1 MGLATQS
8 CCDCLV
14 VGETCPSYIWPPL
27 MADLR
32 SSSTADGRRERA
44 SPLRQQLK
52 HETAD
57 LHRRLEI
64 DLGLLESELSLD
76 RYRRVLEVFFGFY
89 APIEAGLA
97 LVASASPPLGL
108 PLRARTALIEG
119 DLLSLGLSRREIAD
133 LPRCAELPPLSC
145 PEELAGCLYV
155 LEGACL
161 GGQVIAPAL
170 RERLGVAKGSGASF
184 FIGDAE
190 GTPARWSLFLAW
202 LEGLARAGS
211 ATAEIVASARATFL
225 AFARWVER
233 GGIDGGPDRL

>member
-1 MGLATQS
+1 
-8 CCDCLV
+8 
-14 VGETCPSYIWPPL
+14 

-32 SSSTADGRRERA
+32 SLSTASGRREGA
-44 SPLRQQLK
+44 LPLRQELRR
-52 HETAD
+52 ETAD

-64 DLGLLESELSLD
+64 DLGLLHSDLSLD
-76 RYRRVLEVFFGFY
+76 RYRRLLESFFGFY
-89 APIEAGLA
+89 APLEADLA
-97 LVASASPPLGL
+97 RVASAAPPLGL
-108 PLRARTALIEG
+108 PLRARTALIES
-119 DLLSLGLSRREIAD
+119 DLLSLGLSWREIAD
-133 LPRCAELPPLSC
+133 LPRCADLPRLSC

-170 RERLGVAKGSGASF
+170 RDRLGIGKGSGASF
-184 FIGDAE
+184 FTGDAE
-190 GTPARWSLFLAW
+190 GTPARWRLFLAW

-233 GGIDGGPDRL
+233 